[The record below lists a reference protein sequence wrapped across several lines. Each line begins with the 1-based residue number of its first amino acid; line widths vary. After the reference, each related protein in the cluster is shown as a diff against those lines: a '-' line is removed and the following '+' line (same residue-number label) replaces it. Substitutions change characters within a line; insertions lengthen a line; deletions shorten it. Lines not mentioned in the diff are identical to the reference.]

1 MEDAR
6 GNSNSPPPFLVKT
19 YDMVDDPTTNSVVSW
34 SPSNSSFVV
43 LNQPEFARELLP
55 KYFKHNNFSSF
66 VRQLNTY
73 FILGRNSKVFLVC
86 LPGFRKID
94 PDQWEFANEDF
105 IRGRPHLLKNIHRRK
120 AVHSH
125 SLNNP
130 SSSLSEAERQEL
142 EEEMEKLKQEKVVL
156 LNELDKHMHQHHGI
170 EHQMQSLEERLQGL
184 ENRQGSFIA
193 FLKQIAQEPL
203 FLSELLQ
210 QTELHC
216 SKRRRL
222 PHIVTLDEDTEM
234 EGNQNLALQPMSREK
249 SYIVP
254 MHSLDME
261 PFERMESS
269 LNSLENFFRGVSQAF
284 GDDMSYDSVVP
295 LPSDVI
301 ATETNASTVET
312 DGNLQPSS
320 LPAIGIHSSP
330 DIVERANYVENQ
342 TDSRG
347 KVSGIDMNLEPAAT
361 EVNSSRDQFTGTTTS
376 SRVQTGANDVFWQQ
390 FLTEN
395 PGSSDTQ
402 EVQSKRRDSD
412 DKQSEGKTQE
422 QQNTCWNREEINH
435 LMVKIGNLT
444 SVEKA

>member
-1 MEDAR
+1 MYEEETQKCSLCA
-6 GNSNSPPPFLVKT
+6 F
-19 YDMVDDPTTNSVVSW
+19 
-34 SPSNSSFVV
+34 
-43 LNQPEFARELLP
+43 Q
-55 KYFKHNNFSSF
+55 
-66 VRQLNTY
+66 
-73 FILGRNSKVFLVC
+73 
-86 LPGFRKID
+86 GFRKVD

-105 IRGRPHLLKNIHRRK
+105 IRGQLHLLKNIHRRK
-120 AVHSH
+120 PVHSH

-130 SSSLSEAERQEL
+130 SGLLSDAERQEL
-142 EEEMEKLKQEKVVL
+142 EEELEKLKQEKVIL

-170 EHQMQSLEERLQGL
+170 EHQMQSLEERLQVL
-184 ENRQGSFIA
+184 ENHQGSLIA
-193 FLKQIAQEPL
+193 FLKQIAQEPQ
-203 FLSELLQ
+203 FISELLQ
-210 QTELHC
+210 QTEFHS

-222 PHIVTLDEDTEM
+222 PKIVIFDEDTEI
-234 EGNQNLALQPMSREK
+234 EGNQNLALQPMSIEK
-249 SYIVP
+249 SCIVP

-284 GDDMSYDSVVP
+284 GDDLSYDSVVP

-312 DGNLQPSS
+312 DGNLQALLPIKLQPSS
-320 LPAIGIHSSP
+320 LPAIGVCSSP

-342 TDSRG
+342 TDPRS

-361 EVNSSRDQFTGTTTS
+361 EVNLSRDQITAMTTS
-376 SRVQTGANDVFWQQ
+376 SRVQTGANDGFWEQ

-402 EVQSKRRDSD
+402 EVQSKRRDSH

-422 QQNTCWNREEINH
+422 QPNTYWNRKDINH
-435 LMVKIGNLT
+435 LIVKIGNLT
-444 SVEKA
+444 SLEKA

>member
-1 MEDAR
+1 MCA
-6 GNSNSPPPFLVKT
+6 
-19 YDMVDDPTTNSVVSW
+19 Y
-34 SPSNSSFVV
+34 
-43 LNQPEFARELLP
+43 Q
-55 KYFKHNNFSSF
+55 
-66 VRQLNTY
+66 
-73 FILGRNSKVFLVC
+73 
-86 LPGFRKID
+86 GFRKID
-94 PDQWEFANEDF
+94 PEQWEFANEDF
-105 IRGRPHLLKNIHRRK
+105 IRGQPHLLKNIHRRK

-130 SSSLSEAERQEL
+130 SGLLSEAERQEL
-142 EEEMEKLKQEKVVL
+142 EEEIEKLNREKVVL
-156 LNELDKHMHQHHGI
+156 SNELDKHMHQHHGI
-170 EHQMQSLEERLQGL
+170 EQQMQSLEERLQVL
-184 ENRQGSFIA
+184 ENRQGSLIA
-193 FLKQIAQEPL
+193 FLKQIAQEPQ

-210 QTELHC
+210 HTELHS

-222 PHIVTLDEDTEM
+222 PKIVILDEDTEM
-234 EGNQNLALQPMSREK
+234 ERNQNLALQPMSREK

-261 PFERMESS
+261 PFEKMESS

-284 GDDMSYDSVVP
+284 GDDISYDSVVP

-312 DGNLQPSS
+312 DGNLQTLLPINPQPSS
-320 LPAIGIHSSP
+320 HSSP
-330 DIVERANYVENQ
+330 DIVELDNYVVKQ
-342 TDSRG
+342 TDPRG

-361 EVNSSRDQFTGTTTS
+361 EVNSSRDQFMGRTTS
-376 SRVQTGANDVFWQQ
+376 SRVQTGANDLFWEQ

-412 DKQSEGKTQE
+412 DKQE

-444 SVEKA
+444 SVEKV